1 MKKYLIVVAGGK
13 GTRMG
18 GEMPKQFQLLC
29 GKPIVMTT
37 LERLHAIDPTIQ
49 LILVL
54 VVIHIKKMAKQQ
66 LDMLKEN

>member
-29 GKPIVMTT
+29 DKPVVMVT
-37 LERLHAIDPTIQ
+37 LE
-49 LILVL
+49 
-54 VVIHIKKMAKQQ
+54 
-66 LDMLKEN
+66 

>member
-29 GKPIVMTT
+29 DKPVVMVT
-37 LERLHAIDPTIQ
+37 LERLHRIDPT
-49 LILVL
+49 
-54 VVIHIKKMAKQQ
+54 M
-66 LDMLKEN
+66 

>member
-13 GTRMG
+13 GKRMG
-18 GEMPKQFQLLC
+18 GEMPKQFQLLG
-29 GKPIVMTT
+29 GKPIVMLT

-54 VVIHIKKMAKQQ
+54 PA
-66 LDMLKEN
+66 